1 MSRYQ
6 KIIGDCM
13 SISPPLIG
21 NYSAAPSSIFFFL
34 LFIISQFLRSQTNNH
49 FFLLPLLLPNLLEK
63 MAQAAAPTVSQH
75 PTPPS
80 LTLPP
85 SQFAR
90 LQPHAYLLAHLSPPA
105 SSNQPSI
112 RANGRAPLQFRVT
125 SANAGSLTHTNGSA
139 VVRIGDT
146 AAVCGVRAEI
156 LHTEDIASWSV
167 SRPAAADGNNKRPKL
182 ADTNQKPSQKG
193 ADEEQQQDND
203 QEDEDEDEDESH
215 IQDFNLL
222 VPNLSLSTGCA
233 PGFIPSAPPSALAQS
248 MSHQILS
255 LLHSSRLVRADD
267 LRIWYQ
273 PPDLGAEDLERHH
286 EAEHMDVDAGQ
297 NDRNGTEAQKNREI
311 KAFWVLYIDIMII
324 SLAGNPFDTAWAAV
338 VAALRDTKLP
348 GAWWDEDN
356 EMVLCSEA
364 VSEAKKLS
372 LRGMPIASSFAVFEA
387 DAAAGWRAV
396 VIPDAEEE
404 EKIDQSQRKAHQR
417 RWILADPDGYEEGLS
432 QEGACVIVDKKK
444 GKTVI
449 VKMEKSGGWVI
460 GAKEL
465 RQLVE
470 ISAQRWDEL
479 KRIFEQC

>member
-1 MSRYQ
+1 
-6 KIIGDCM
+6 
-13 SISPPLIG
+13 
-21 NYSAAPSSIFFFL
+21 
-34 LFIISQFLRSQTNNH
+34 
-49 FFLLPLLLPNLLEK
+49 
-63 MAQAAAPTVSQH
+63 MAQTAATTAPQQ

-80 LTLPP
+80 LSLPP

-112 RANGRAPLQFRVT
+112 RANGRSPLQFRVT

-139 VVRIGDT
+139 VVRVGDT

-156 LHTEDIASWSV
+156 LHTDDIASWSV
-167 SRPAAADGNNKRPKL
+167 SRPAAPESNNKRRKL
-182 ADTNQKPSQKG
+182 ADTNQKPSQET
-193 ADEEQQQDND
+193 ADDGTRNNEEDGSEDD
-203 QEDEDEDEDESH
+203 QEDESY

-233 PGFIPSAPPSALAQS
+233 PGFLPGAPPSALAQGL
-248 MSHQILS
+248 SHQILS
-255 LLHSSRLVRADD
+255 LLHSSRLVREDD

-273 PPDLGAEDLERHH
+273 PPDLGAEDLERHN
-286 EAEHMDVDAGQ
+286 ESEQMDVDAAHDDQ
-297 NDRNGTEAQKNREI
+297 QTKNREI

-324 SLAGNPFDTAWAAV
+324 SLAGNPFDAAWAAV

-348 GAWWDEDN
+348 RAWWDEDN

-372 LRGMPIASSFAVFEA
+372 LRGMPVASSFAVFEA

-404 EKIDQSQRKAHQR
+404 EKIDEAKRKGLQR

-432 QEGACVIVDKKK
+432 QERVSVVVDKKRD
-444 GKTVI
+444 GKVLI
-449 VKMEKSGGWVI
+449 VRMEKNGGWAV

-465 RQLVE
+465 KQVVDV
-470 ISAQRWDEL
+470 SAQRWDEV
-479 KRIFEQC
+479 KRILEQC

>member
-1 MSRYQ
+1 MAQ
-6 KIIGDCM
+6 TAAT
-13 SISPPLIG
+13 
-21 NYSAAPSSIFFFL
+21 AAP
-34 LFIISQFLRSQTNNH
+34 QQ
-49 FFLLPLLLPNLLEK
+49 
-63 MAQAAAPTVSQH
+63 Q

-80 LTLPP
+80 LVLPP

-156 LHTEDIASWSV
+156 LHTGDIASWSM
-167 SRPAAADGNNKRPKL
+167 SRPAAPDSNNKRRKL
-182 ADTNQKPSQKG
+182 ADTNQKPSQETANAETWNNEDDG
-193 ADEEQQQDND
+193 SEDD
-203 QEDEDEDEDESH
+203 QEDESY

-233 PGFIPSAPPSALAQS
+233 PGFLPGAPPSTLAQGL
-248 MSHQILS
+248 SHQILS
-255 LLHSSRLVRADD
+255 LLHSSRLVREDD

-273 PPDLGAEDLERHH
+273 PPDLGAENLERHN
-286 EAEHMDVDAGQ
+286 ESEQMDVDAAHDDQ
-297 NDRNGTEAQKNREI
+297 YNNREI

-324 SLAGNPFDTAWAAV
+324 SLAGNPFDAAWAAV

-348 GAWWDEDN
+348 RAWWDEDN

-364 VSEAKKLS
+364 VSEAKRLS
-372 LRGMPIASSFAVFEA
+372 LRGMPVASSFAVFEA

-404 EKIDQSQRKAHQR
+404 EQIDEAKRKGLQR
-417 RWILADPDGYEEGLS
+417 RWTLADPDGYEEGLS
-432 QEGACVIVDKKK
+432 QERVSVVVDKKAD
-444 GKTVI
+444 GKVVI
-449 VKMEKSGGWVI
+449 VKMEKNGGWAV
-460 GAKEL
+460 GPKEL
-465 RQLVE
+465 RQMVDV
-470 ISAQRWDEL
+470 SAQRWDEV
-479 KRIFEQC
+479 KRILEQC

>member
-1 MSRYQ
+1 
-6 KIIGDCM
+6 
-13 SISPPLIG
+13 
-21 NYSAAPSSIFFFL
+21 
-34 LFIISQFLRSQTNNH
+34 
-49 FFLLPLLLPNLLEK
+49 
-63 MAQAAAPTVSQH
+63 MAQTAATTAPQQ

-80 LTLPP
+80 LSLPP

-90 LQPHAYLLAHLSPPA
+90 LQPHAYLLAHLSPPT

-112 RANGRAPLQFRVT
+112 RANGRSPLQFRVT

-139 VVRIGDT
+139 VVRVGDT

-156 LHTEDIASWSV
+156 LHTDDIASWSV
-167 SRPAAADGNNKRPKL
+167 SRPAAPESNSKRRKL
-182 ADTNQKPSQKG
+182 ADTNQKPSQET
-193 ADEEQQQDND
+193 ADDGTRNNEEDGSEDD
-203 QEDEDEDEDESH
+203 QEDESY

-233 PGFIPSAPPSALAQS
+233 PGFLPGAPPSALAQGL
-248 MSHQILS
+248 SHQILS
-255 LLHSSRLVRADD
+255 LLHSSRLVREDD

-273 PPDLGAEDLERHH
+273 PPDLGAEDLERHN
-286 EAEHMDVDAGQ
+286 ESEQMDVDAAHDDQ
-297 NDRNGTEAQKNREI
+297 QTKNREI

-324 SLAGNPFDTAWAAV
+324 SLAGNPFDAAWAAV

-348 GAWWDEDN
+348 RAWWDEDN

-372 LRGMPIASSFAVFEA
+372 LRGMPVASSFAVFEA

-404 EKIDQSQRKAHQR
+404 EKIDEAKRKGLQR

-432 QEGACVIVDKKK
+432 QERVSVVVDKKRD
-444 GKTVI
+444 GKVLI
-449 VKMEKSGGWVI
+449 VRMEKNGGWAV

-465 RQLVE
+465 RQVVDV
-470 ISAQRWDEL
+470 SAQRWDEV
-479 KRIFEQC
+479 KRILEQC